1 MKRLTAESLEAP
13 GIAHGFFGREGGIS
27 TGLYE
32 SLNCGPGSSDDPK
45 AVAENRR
52 QVAAALMPQDAR
64 LVSLSQVHSAIVHT
78 LPAWGA
84 PSPPRKDAA
93 RLAPPREGAA
103 RLEGDAMVT
112 ATPGLALGILTADCA
127 PVLLADPKARVIGA
141 AHAGWKGALGK
152 DGHGVLEAT
161 LDAMEKLGALRD
173 RIHAVIG
180 PCISQSNYEVGW
192 DFRDRFLELGLKHR
206 RFFVPS
212 GKEGHYRFDL
222 PGYAAHR
229 LTQAGTGS
237 VVSLGVCTYPPEN
250 GFFSFRRTTHARESD
265 YGRQI
270 SAIVL
275 TG

>member
-1 MKRLTAESLEAP
+1 MTRRESETLKAP
-13 GIAHGFFGREGGIS
+13 GIAHGFFDREGGVS
-27 TGLYE
+27 TGIYE
-32 SLNCGPGSSDDPK
+32 SLNCGPGSKDAPE

-52 QVAAALMPQDAR
+52 RVATALIPGNEPPQ
-64 LVSLSQVHSAIVHT
+64 LVSLNQVHSAIVHA

-84 PSPPRKDAA
+84 EDGK
-93 RLAPPREGAA
+93 

-127 PVLLADPKARVIGA
+127 PVLLADPRARVIGA
-141 AHAGWKGALGK
+141 AHAGWKGALG
-152 DGHGVLEAT
+152 GVLEAT
-161 LDAMEKLGALRD
+161 LEAMEKLGAQRM
-173 RIHAVIG
+173 RIQAVIG
-180 PCISQSNYEVGW
+180 PCISQDAYEVGW

-212 GKEGHYRFDL
+212 DKEGHYRFDL
-222 PGYAAHR
+222 PGYTAHR
-229 LTQAGTGS
+229 LTAAGAGS
-237 VVSLGVCTYPPEN
+237 VESLGVCTYPPEN
-250 GFFSFRRTTHARESD
+250 GYFSFRRTTHAGEPD